1 MFRVINVQNRE
12 SVLSVKEYGKV
23 NLKLKELMDARNIT
37 RNSLARSIN
46 ARFEVIDKWYNND
59 VEKLDMDILSRICF
73 VLGCGVSDI
82 LEYEKP

>member
-1 MFRVINVQNRE
+1 MNLQNGD
-12 SVLSVKEYGKV
+12 SILSVKEYGKV
-23 NLKLKELMDARNIT
+23 NLKQKELMDARNIT

>member
-1 MFRVINVQNRE
+1 MSRVINVQNRE

>member
-1 MFRVINVQNRE
+1 MINVQNRE